1 MNTVV
6 KANVMLQVCPK
17 TDRVT
22 VGSLS
27 KEHKMDSAKAPHYC
41 QVNAGN
47 RRPRFVFSLT
57 SMTGET
63 DDCDSPFINTP
74 AEEQA
79 SVQKKN

>member
-27 KEHKMDSAKAPHYC
+27 KEHKMDSA
-41 QVNAGN
+41 N
-47 RRPRFVFSLT
+47 
-57 SMTGET
+57 
-63 DDCDSPFINTP
+63 
-74 AEEQA
+74 
-79 SVQKKN
+79 